1 MQNRVAKISKCKM
14 ISFDDVTNDN
24 KAQNNSYWP
33 LILDHPYRILIIGE
47 SGSGKTNALL
57 NLINN
62 IDEIYLYAKDPP
74 EATC

>member
-47 SGSGKTNALL
+47 SGSGKTCIIECNKQ
-57 NLINN
+57 
-62 IDEIYLYAKDPP
+62 Y
-74 EATC
+74 